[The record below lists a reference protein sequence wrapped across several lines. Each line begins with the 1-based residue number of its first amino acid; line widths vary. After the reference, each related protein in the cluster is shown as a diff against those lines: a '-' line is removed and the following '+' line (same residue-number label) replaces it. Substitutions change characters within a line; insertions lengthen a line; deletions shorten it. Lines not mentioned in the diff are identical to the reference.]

1 MHCRLGE
8 KKKQGTGKKHLRPHS
23 PTYEFT
29 GFTLIEFLIRKFYK
43 RGAFMDNFSQRVKE
57 ARTTK
62 KLTQK
67 ELAER
72 IGTTE
77 SNINNYEKGR
87 NKPTT
92 DMLVKICL
100 ELDVSADWLLGLPSK
115 SNTENEAM

>member
-1 MHCRLGE
+1 
-8 KKKQGTGKKHLRPHS
+8 
-23 PTYEFT
+23 
-29 GFTLIEFLIRKFYK
+29 
-43 RGAFMDNFSQRVKE
+43 MDSFSQRVKE

-115 SNTENEAM
+115 SNTENKAM

>member
-1 MHCRLGE
+1 ME
-8 KKKQGTGKKHLRPHS
+8 
-23 PTYEFT
+23 
-29 GFTLIEFLIRKFYK
+29 
-43 RGAFMDNFSQRVKE
+43 NFSQRIKE
-57 ARTTK
+57 ARTAK

-100 ELDVSADWLLGLPSK
+100 ELDVSADWLLGLPAK
-115 SNTENEAM
+115 SNITNEAM

>member
-1 MHCRLGE
+1 MIFDNICN
-8 KKKQGTGKKHLRPHS
+8 LR
-23 PTYEFT
+23 E
-29 GFTLIEFLIRKFYK
+29 
-43 RGAFMDNFSQRVKE
+43 DNDK
-57 ARTTK
+57 
-62 KLTQK
+62 TQK

>member
-1 MHCRLGE
+1 MAIGE
-8 KKKQGTGKKHLRPHS
+8 N
-23 PTYEFT
+23 
-29 GFTLIEFLIRKFYK
+29 IRKI
-43 RGAFMDNFSQRVKE
+43 RKE
-57 ARTTK
+57 K

>member
-1 MHCRLGE
+1 
-8 KKKQGTGKKHLRPHS
+8 
-23 PTYEFT
+23 
-29 GFTLIEFLIRKFYK
+29 
-43 RGAFMDNFSQRVKE
+43 MDNFSQRVKE

-100 ELDVSADWLLGLPSK
+100 ELDESADWLLGLPSK

>member
-1 MHCRLGE
+1 
-8 KKKQGTGKKHLRPHS
+8 
-23 PTYEFT
+23 
-29 GFTLIEFLIRKFYK
+29 
-43 RGAFMDNFSQRVKE
+43 MDNFSQRVKE

-92 DMLVKICL
+92 DMLVKICTNFL
-100 ELDVSADWLLGLPSK
+100 CLRGRVIKLA
-115 SNTENEAM
+115 

>member
-1 MHCRLGE
+1 
-8 KKKQGTGKKHLRPHS
+8 
-23 PTYEFT
+23 
-29 GFTLIEFLIRKFYK
+29 
-43 RGAFMDNFSQRVKE
+43 MDNFSQRVKE

>member
-1 MHCRLGE
+1 
-8 KKKQGTGKKHLRPHS
+8 
-23 PTYEFT
+23 
-29 GFTLIEFLIRKFYK
+29 
-43 RGAFMDNFSQRVKE
+43 MDNFSQRVKE

-115 SNTENEAM
+115 SNTENKAM

>member
-1 MHCRLGE
+1 
-8 KKKQGTGKKHLRPHS
+8 
-23 PTYEFT
+23 
-29 GFTLIEFLIRKFYK
+29 
-43 RGAFMDNFSQRVKE
+43 MDNFSQSVKE